1 MEALTVSA
9 SSASPLSILRKHWLI
24 AAASFTGIAGI
35 FMLTA
40 ALQAPRYIAAG
51 TLQFQQAFS
60 AKAKLQG
67 SKSSSGLP
75 NVDDLATRALETEIE
90 ILRST
95 PITQSVIAKLRLTD
109 SQGSALGYREFGRN
123 LAIKLSKSSNLLDV
137 MYEDSDPGRASAVV
151 NLLMATYLQV
161 KAQSQQARAI
171 TVQKNLG
178 QQLSKVEHRLQQAEG
193 ALRQFKGLNRIIA
206 LKDEATAAV
215 AVLSNLQQRA
225 AELQAQALNL
235 ETQSMVLQRYLKM
248 DSPQAM
254 LATVLGQ
261 SADVQ
266 VALKNLQQQ
275 EAQLAIA
282 QIQLATEHPAVV
294 QLQRQVSTL
303 QQILQMRVAQTL
315 NDSKLRS
322 TSQLLASTVQQQLI
336 SDLIRLEANRL
347 GLISQVQG
355 LKDAQAVYQ
364 RRVAV
369 MPQLEQQQRRL
380 ERDLDTTQATY
391 TFLQAQL
398 RELQS
403 TSNQGLSSAQILAT
417 ALVPDRPV
425 ATNTWFYGITGMVAG
440 SVCAGLAVTL
450 RAALNHSVQTVR
462 EAQALFQ
469 VPVLGIIPA
478 LKKTSQRLPNRQT
491 IGELIPAIALRDL
504 PTSAASEAF
513 RMLQSNL
520 EFIES
525 ESRPRVI
532 VVTSSVAEE
541 GKSTVAA
548 NLAVAIAQSGRK
560 VLLVD
565 ANLRGPFQHRI
576 WRLPN
581 TFGLSDVL
589 SKQMDP
595 RKAARKVMVTLDVM
609 TTGAVASTRVA
620 LLHSQRMLALIKHF
634 AAVYDYV
641 IFDTPALDASA
652 DASTLGRLA
661 DGMLL
666 VVAPGIVNTDNAAF
680 PKEILAQGGHRVLGM
695 VVNNITNQQD
705 AKQHTFTT
713 PQETRQL
720 PPHPKPKA
728 SPPAVLLMR
737 KLELEPLEPIASKH
751 APKSPRDEARER
763 LIVNKATGATM
774 R

>member
-1 MEALTVSA
+1 METLTVSA
-9 SSASPLSILRKHWLI
+9 RSESYLRILRKHWPI
-24 AAASFTGIAGI
+24 AIATFTGIAGV
-35 FMLTA
+35 FMLAA

-51 TLQFQQAFS
+51 TLQFQQATA

-67 SKSSSGLP
+67 SKSSLGLP
-75 NVDDLATRALETEIE
+75 TLDDRTTKALETEIE
-90 ILRST
+90 ILRSA
-95 PITQSVIAKLRLTD
+95 PITQSVITKLRLKD
-109 SQGSALGYREFGRN
+109 PQGLALGYREFSRN
-123 LAIKLSKSSNLLDV
+123 LTVKPSKSSNLLDV
-137 MYEDSDPGRASAVV
+137 MYQDSDPGRASAVV

-161 KAQSQQARAI
+161 KAQSQQTQAI

-178 QQLSKVEHRLQQAEG
+178 QQLPKVERRLQQAES

-215 AVLSNLQQRA
+215 SVLSNLQQRA

-248 DSPQAM
+248 DSQQAM

-266 VALKNLQQQ
+266 TALKNLQQQ

-282 QIQLATEHPAVV
+282 QIQLTTNHPTVV
-294 QLQRQVSTL
+294 QLQRKVATL
-303 QQILQMRVAQTL
+303 QQMLQTQVAQTF
-315 NDSKLRS
+315 DDPKLSS
-322 TSQLLASTVQQQLI
+322 TSQSLASTVQQQLT

-364 RRVAV
+364 QRVAV

-398 RELQS
+398 RELQA
-403 TSNQGLSSAQILAT
+403 TSNQGLNSAQILAT

-425 ATNTWFYGITGMVAG
+425 ATHTLFYGLAGTVAG
-440 SVCAGLAVTL
+440 SLCAGLAVAL
-450 RAALNHSVQTVR
+450 RAVLNRSVQTVR

-469 VPVLGIIPA
+469 VPVLGVIPV
-478 LKKTSQRLPNRQT
+478 LKDPSQRQPSRQT
-491 IGELIPAIALRDL
+491 IGEFIPTIALRDL
-504 PTSAASEAF
+504 PASGASEAF
-513 RMLQSNL
+513 RMLQANL
-520 EFIES
+520 EFINS

-565 ANLRGPFQHRI
+565 ANLRWPFQHRI

-589 SKQMDP
+589 AKQMDP

-609 TTGAVASTRVA
+609 TTGAATSTRVA
-620 LLHSQRMLALIKHF
+620 LLNSQRMLVLIEHF

-641 IFDTPALDASA
+641 IFDTPALSAAA

-666 VVAPGIVNTDNAAF
+666 VVRPGVIDTDNAAF
-680 PKEILAQGGHRVLGM
+680 PKEILAQDGHHVLGM
-695 VVNNITNQQD
+695 VVNNVTNQHD
-705 AKQHTFTT
+705 VRQHVFTT
-713 PQETRQL
+713 PLEVKHVL
-720 PPHPKPKA
+720 LHPKPKA
-728 SPPAVLLMR
+728 PPPAVLLTR
-737 KLELEPLEPIASKH
+737 KLEPKSAKPAPSKQDTR
-751 APKSPRDEARER
+751 SPRDEARER
-763 LIVNKATGATM
+763 LIVNKASGVN
-774 R
+774 RG

>member
-109 SQGSALGYREFGRN
+109 SQGEFGRN

-235 ETQSMVLQRYLKM
+235 ETQSTVLQRYLKM